1 MRFMRIGPVGSE
13 RPIVVDPDG
22 NVFDLSP
29 VASDIDGD
37 FLAADGIKRTRS
49 ALAHHSLHRIELTG
63 ERIGA
68 PIARPTAVIA
78 IGQNYAA
85 HAAETGSA
93 PPEHPI
99 VFFKHP
105 NTVSGP
111 FDPIHIPPWS
121 EHVDWEVELAVVI
134 GRRTAYLRSDEEA
147 REAIAGVTIANDVSE
162 RHWQLHRSGG
172 QWSKG
177 KTAPTFCPLGPA
189 LVPLDQIDD
198 VQALGLR
205 SFVNGQPRQDSTT
218 ADMIFSVVT
227 LVREL
232 SNVMTLEAGDVILT
246 GTPEGVALSGRFPY
260 LTDGDIV
267 ELEIDGLGEQR
278 QQLMLTPGLGTDG

>member
-1 MRFMRIGPVGSE
+1 MESLRITLE
-13 RPIVVDPDG
+13 
-22 NVFDLSP
+22 
-29 VASDIDGD
+29 
-37 FLAADGIKRTRS
+37 
-49 ALAHHSLHRIELTG
+49 
-63 ERIGA
+63 
-68 PIARPTAVIA
+68 
-78 IGQNYAA
+78 Q
-85 HAAETGSA
+85 
-93 PPEHPI
+93 
-99 VFFKHP
+99 
-105 NTVSGP
+105 
-111 FDPIHIPPWS
+111 
-121 EHVDWEVELAVVI
+121 
-134 GRRTAYLRSDEEA
+134 
-147 REAIAGVTIANDVSE
+147 SE